1 MKRLWA
7 MTLARSLEFV
17 RDTSA
22 MSWNLI
28 VPVLL
33 VAGMAMIF
41 SGPGQPLF
49 KAAVIAPP
57 GAALDAKLHPFLAT
71 PHVQFYAETSV
82 AEALPK
88 VQRHRIDMLLDL
100 STTPGKYWIN
110 EESPKGTTLE
120 RVLTGTEGPKLQ
132 RETATG
138 AQIRYVDW
146 VVPGVL
152 GMNIM
157 FSCLF
162 GIGYVIVRYRKSG
175 YLKRLNATPMRAIE
189 FICAQLLSR
198 LALIMLIT
206 VLVYIGTDLVL
217 HFRMEGSYLNLF
229 LVALAGAVAMIAM
242 GLTVAARVTSEEL
255 AGGLLNVIS
264 SPMMVVSGVF
274 FSMDGSP
281 KILQDAAKIFPLT
294 HMIDAARAVML
305 DGAGFMQIAPQ
316 LVILGAMAIV
326 FLAIGAITFKWT
338 QD

>member
-49 KAAVIAPP
+49 KAAVIAPS
-57 GAALDAKLHPFLAT
+57 GAVLDAKLHPFLAT
-71 PHVQFYAETSV
+71 PHVQFYRETSIE
-82 AEALPK
+82 EALPK

-120 RVLTGTEGPKLQ
+120 RVLAGTAGPKLQ
-132 RETATG
+132 RETASG

-198 LALIMLIT
+198 LVLIMVIT
-206 VLVYIGTDLVL
+206 VAVYVGTDLIL

-229 LVALAGAVAMIAM
+229 LVALTGAIAMIAM

-305 DGAGFMQIAPQ
+305 DGAGLAQIAPQ
-316 LVILGAMAIV
+316 LAILSAMAVV
-326 FLAIGAITFKWT
+326 FLAAGALMFKWT

>member
-138 AQIRYVDW
+138 TQIRYVDW

-229 LVALAGAVAMIAM
+229 LVALAGAIAMIAM

>member
-7 MTLARSLEFV
+7 MTLARSLEFL

-28 VPVLL
+28 VPILL

-49 KAAVIAPP
+49 KAAVITAP
-57 GAALDAKLHPFLAT
+57 GVALDAKLHPFLAT
-71 PHVQFYAETSV
+71 PHVQFYTETSV
-82 AEALPK
+82 EEALPK

-100 STTPGKYWIN
+100 RTVPGKYWIN
-110 EESPKGTTLE
+110 EQSPKGTTLE
-120 RVLTGTEGPKLQ
+120 RVLAGVEGPKLE
-132 RETATG
+132 REVTTG

-198 LALIMLIT
+198 LALIMTIT
-206 VLVYIGTDLVL
+206 VAVFAGTNLLL
-217 HFRMEGSYLNLF
+217 HFRMEGSYFNLF
-229 LVALAGAVAMIAM
+229 LVALSGAVAMIAM
-242 GLTVAARVTSEEL
+242 GLTISARVTSEEL

-264 SPMMVVSGVF
+264 SPMMVLSGVF

-294 HMIDAARAVML
+294 HMVDAARAVML

-316 LVILGAMAIV
+316 LAILSAMSVV
-326 FLAIGAITFKWT
+326 FLAIGASMFKWT